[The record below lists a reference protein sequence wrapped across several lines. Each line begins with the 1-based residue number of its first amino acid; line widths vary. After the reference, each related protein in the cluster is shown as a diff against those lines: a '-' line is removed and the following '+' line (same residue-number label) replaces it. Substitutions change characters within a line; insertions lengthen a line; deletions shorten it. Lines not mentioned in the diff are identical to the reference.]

1 MKPLEKQIA
10 IMEIYQKHLISGTII
25 EVSENEFVDN
35 LNSPYNAYFDRNI
48 YRNKK
53 QSLDFLKKHKI
64 IKNTNLIF
72 SNSLEL
78 LIKETNPTINYLN
91 IINSNCNK

>member
-1 MKPLEKQIA
+1 MEELEKQIA

-53 QSLDFLKKHKI
+53 ESLDFLKKHKI

-78 LIKETNPTINYLN
+78 LIKETTPTINYLN

>member
-1 MKPLEKQIA
+1 
-10 IMEIYQKHLISGTII
+10 MEIYQKHLISGTII

-48 YRNKK
+48 YRNKE
-53 QSLDFLKKHKI
+53 QSLDFLKKHRI

-78 LIKETNPTINYLN
+78 LIKETTPTINYLN
-91 IINSNCNK
+91 IINSNQS

>member
-1 MKPLEKQIA
+1 MG
-10 IMEIYQKHLISGTII
+10 IYQKHLISGTII

-35 LNSPYNAYFDRNI
+35 LNNPYNSYFDRNI
-48 YRNKK
+48 YRNKDE
-53 QSLDFLKKHKI
+53 SLKFLKKHKI

-78 LIKETNPTINYLN
+78 LIKETEPSINYLN
-91 IINSNCNK
+91 IINSNQP